1 MDNLGTKPVTLRQVA
16 ELAGVSASTA
26 SLVLN
31 AKGDFPQTTRDR
43 VLDAASSLG
52 YTPRGAKAKADVT
65 RTLRFIRISKHGETV
80 NRDHN
85 HFISDYID
93 GMSQEATRRDYV
105 LEVVTHDSVD
115 LSGLL
120 AANES
125 RNLDGAIVL
134 GTELSEQDVE
144 MLAGCG
150 TRIVFIDTY
159 YPRLNANF
167 VDMDNDQ
174 TVFAIAYH
182 MRDAG
187 FKRVGFVG
195 STADVAN
202 FRLRENAFLQA
213 CKSIGIEVLGK
224 DRIKVAATR
233 DGAYEQAKQYLE
245 NQNSIAEAYFCVN
258 DIVAFGMMRAL
269 QERGFVIP
277 ADASIFGFDNL
288 PMSSLFSPS
297 LSTVDVPK
305 QQIGATAVRLID
317 DLINA
322 GANQPSI
329 KVLVSGRLILRK
341 STRKSSVPKS
351 AHS

>member
-1 MDNLGTKPVTLRQVA
+1 MDNLETKPVTLRQVA
-16 ELAGVSASTA
+16 ERAGVSASTA

-31 AKGDFPQTTRDR
+31 AKGEFPQITRER

-52 YTPRGAKAKADVT
+52 YTPRGVRAKVDVT

-105 LEVVTHDSVD
+105 LEVVTHDSAD
-115 LSGLL
+115 LSGVL
-120 AANES
+120 AASDS

-134 GTELSEQDVE
+134 GTELSEQDVQ

-150 TRIVFIDTY
+150 ARIVFIDTY

-174 TVFAIAYH
+174 TVFAIACH

-187 FKRVGFVG
+187 FRRVGFVG

-202 FRLRENAFLQA
+202 FRLREDAFLKA
-213 CKSIGIEVLGK
+213 CKSIGIEVLK
-224 DRIKVAATR
+224 MDRIRVAATR
-233 DGAYEQAKQYLE
+233 DGAFEQAKHYLKIH
-245 NQNSIAEAYFCVN
+245 NDIAEAYFCVN

-269 QERGFVIP
+269 QESGYAIP
-277 ADASIFGFDNL
+277 VDVSIFGFDNL
-288 PMSSLFSPS
+288 PMSSLLSPS

-317 DLINA
+317 DLIGA
-322 GANQPSI
+322 GASQPSI

-341 STRKSSVPKS
+341 STRKSSEAKLT
-351 AHS
+351 HL